1 MHDDKIQNHFSARDK
16 ELADE
21 LDAIARQIEISNED
35 NSPLVI
41 WLKELLRRAATRI
54 RVLVV
59 EKKSMRYALGQEFTK
74 CKQEQKSCGEI

>member
-21 LDAIARQIEISNED
+21 LDAIARQMEISGEA
-35 NSPLVI
+35 SVI
-41 WLKELLRRAATRI
+41 RLNELLRRAATRI

-59 EKKSMRYALGQEFTK
+59 EKKSMRYALSQKFTK
-74 CKQEQKSCGEI
+74 CRQEQKSCGEI